1 MNTITKRLLHYFLL
15 AVTLVG
21 IPFVCCVVG
30 GKDETL
36 ELVKTIAPV
45 TENWGSMPEKLWNYR
60 CPFNW
65 GLFWLM
71 AAFLAVT
78 VTPFR
83 SAAVEGRVAQGRGLC
98 GEGAV
103 PVVGMGRSDG
113 HDRGLGA
120 GVDAV

>member
-78 VTPFR
+78 VTHR
-83 SAAVEGRVAQGRGLC
+83 SPCGSGRPCGARARPLRRRG
-98 GEGAV
+98 GSRG
-103 PVVGMGRSDG
+103 GDG
-113 HDRGLGA
+113 SL
-120 GVDAV
+120 

>member
-1 MNTITKRLLHYFLL
+1 MNTITKTLLHYFLL

-36 ELVKTIAPV
+36 ELVKTIAPM
-45 TENWGSMPEKLWNYR
+45 TENWGSMPEKLWNCR

-78 VTPFR
+78 VTPFALR
-83 SAAVEGRVAQGRGLC
+83 LWKAVWRKGEASAAKGRF
-98 GEGAV
+98 
-103 PVVGMGRSDG
+103 PW
-113 HDRGLGA
+113 
-120 GVDAV
+120 